1 MEQLPADAWSKQ
13 RVMLATAGSDAM
25 AGPALELAKSQD
37 ASLVVS
43 FIREVAL
50 NYRVEAENRLT
61 IDNDPAAQALF
72 VDFLEHGHKHG
83 VPIIPMYDT
92 GPDATLLLAEGAAM
106 NGVSKILIGSS
117 RRGALH
123 NMIKGSF
130 QQRLEQLLP
139 PEIRVEVLRVH
150 ESMKQRT
157 EPSN

>member
-1 MEQLPADAWSKQ
+1 
-13 RVMLATAGSDAM
+13 MLATAGSAAM
-25 AGPALELAKSQD
+25 AD
-37 ASLVVS
+37 AAIAAAAAEDAALVVC
-43 FIREVAL
+43 FVREVAL

-61 IDNDPAAQALF
+61 IDNDPAAQAMF

-123 NMIKGSF
+123 HMIKGSF
-130 QQRLEQLLP
+130 QTRLESLLP
-139 PEIRVEVLRVH
+139 PEIPVEVLRVH
-150 ESMKQRT
+150 EPMKPRT
-157 EPSN
+157 EPSSVSEN